1 MSSSRCVGNANSFR
15 WFDGDTIIMNPEISW
30 SVFLPPEDYSDIH
43 ILASQDDNGFN
54 AGMLIL
60 RVHQWTVQA
69 LSEAVALH
77 QLKPDVPIPFYD
89 QSAIEY
95 ICSRP
100 GYQEHFLYQPRKWW
114 NRYFF
119 DANGNEQGELIIHFA
134 GIGSQGGGSSEK
146 SNVMTKYLEMVEK
159 SQHEWSRSL
168 SQTTYKQEIDAFWAL
183 MRKGR
188 DLLVKSKDWKEANG
202 ERGEKVKGIQEA
214 EKALKLVMLKNSD
227 KSEKMTEAIGKLEG
241 LI

>member
-1 MSSSRCVGNANSFR
+1 
-15 WFDGDTIIMNPEISW
+15 MNPEISW

-77 QLKPDVPIPFYD
+77 QLRPDVPIPFYD

-119 DANGNEQGELIIHFA
+119 DADGNEQGELVIHFA
-134 GIGSQGGGSSEK
+134 GIGWQGGGSSEK
-146 SNVMTKYLEMVEK
+146 SDWMIKYLEKVEK
-159 SQHEWSRSL
+159 TQHEWSRSL

-188 DLLVKSKDWKEANG
+188 DLLVRIEGWKEANG
-202 ERGEKVKGIQEA
+202 HRKEKFESVQAA
-214 EKALKLVMLKNSD
+214 EKALKQVMLKNSD
-227 KSEKMTEAIGKLEG
+227 KGEKMTEAISKLEG
-241 LI
+241 LWESDAVHDGQG